1 MDVFKKNIGEVFDGR
16 YKINRTIGVG
26 GMAIV
31 YEATDLMTSKRVALK
46 MLKDSISDN
55 PQALRRFINE
65 SKAVAMLNHP
75 NIVKILDVSVKTDH
89 KFIVMEYIDG
99 ITLREYMN
107 RKKVLDWRE
116 ATAFIS
122 QILLALDHAHMK
134 GVVHRDIK
142 PQNIMVMEGGVI
154 KVADFGI
161 AKIPNAETVTM
172 VDHAVGTIYYISP
185 EQAKGKKI
193 DNQSDIYSLGVM
205 FYEMVT
211 GRLPFI
217 AENSYGIMLKHISDA
232 PTAPRVLRPNLPL
245 GIEQI
250 ILCAME
256 KDVANRYQSASQMLR
271 HIYRIQRDPTT
282 IFPKQ
287 MPAPRTPTAEVA
299 IKRTTVYPDEN
310 DAETSSTRRPTD
322 KNAAQ
327 TRSTGRTQQGRA
339 EAQRPAKAARPARGK
354 APAGNAA
361 SRANGNSAN
370 RTDSQGRGNA
380 RRTPPRR
387 NGHFPEYVPFSVVI
401 AICVI
406 FLILAVIGFVALFF
420 ALYNARI
427 STFIHPAAVQTTDAI
442 RWILRSVRL

>member
-31 YEATDLMTSKRVALK
+31 YEATDLATNRRVAIK

-75 NIVKILDVSVKTDH
+75 NIVKILDVSVKTEH
-89 KFIVMEYIDG
+89 KFIVMDFING

-107 RKKVLDWRE
+107 HKGALNWRE
-116 ATAFIS
+116 ALAFIT

-134 GVVHRDIK
+134 GVIHRDIK

-161 AKIPNAETVTM
+161 AKIPDAETVTM
-172 VDHAVGTIYYISP
+172 IDHAVGTIYYISP

-193 DNQSDIYSLGVM
+193 DARSDLYWLGVM

-211 GRLPFI
+211 GNLPFI
-217 AENSYGIMLKHISDA
+217 AENSYAIMHKHINDA
-232 PTAPRVLRPNLPL
+232 PASPTSIIPNLPL

-250 ILCAME
+250 ILMAME
-256 KDVANRYQSASQMLR
+256 KSPENRYQSASQMIR

-282 IFPKQ
+282 IFQSQK
-287 MPAPRTPTAEVA
+287 PAPRTPTSEVA
-299 IKRTTVYPDEN
+299 ISRTTEDPDKY
-310 DAETSSTRRPTD
+310 AEEKTAPSVSAGRPRQAPPQPGPHRMPP
-322 KNAAQ
+322 KQ
-327 TRSTGRTQQGRA
+327 PPK
-339 EAQRPAKAARPARGK
+339 RPK
-354 APAGNAA
+354 
-361 SRANGNSAN
+361 
-370 RTDSQGRGNA
+370 
-380 RRTPPRR
+380 
-387 NGHFPEYVPFSVVI
+387 GHAPEYVPFSVVVVICI
-401 AICVI
+401 A
-406 FLILAVIGFVALFF
+406 FLLLAIIGFFVLFEM
-420 ALYNARI
+420 LYEAKAAEAPLFIQNI
-427 STFIHPAAVQTTDAI
+427 KETLSGSFSTPMWKTF
-442 RWILRSVRL
+442 LGKGKFL

>member
-31 YEATDLMTSKRVALK
+31 YEATDLATNRRVAIK

-75 NIVKILDVSVKTDH
+75 NIVKILDVSVKTEH
-89 KFIVMEYIDG
+89 KFIVMDFING

-107 RKKVLDWRE
+107 HKGALNWRE
-116 ATAFIS
+116 ALAFIT

-134 GVVHRDIK
+134 GVIHRDIK

-161 AKIPNAETVTM
+161 AKIPDAETVTM
-172 VDHAVGTIYYISP
+172 IDHAVGTIYYISP

-193 DNQSDIYSLGVM
+193 DARSDLYSLGVM

-211 GRLPFI
+211 GKLPFM
-217 AENSYGIMLKHISDA
+217 AENSYAIMHKHINDA
-232 PTAPRVLRPNLPL
+232 PASPTSIIPNLPL

-250 ILCAME
+250 ILMAME
-256 KDVANRYQSASQMLR
+256 KSPENRYQSASQMIR

-282 IFPKQ
+282 IFQ
-287 MPAPRTPTAEVA
+287 SQRPAPRTPTSEVA
-299 IKRTTVYPDEN
+299 ISRTTEDPDKY
-310 DAETSSTRRPTD
+310 AEEKTAPSVSAGRPRQAPPQPGPHRMPPKQPPKRR
-322 KNAAQ
+322 K
-327 TRSTGRTQQGRA
+327 
-339 EAQRPAKAARPARGK
+339 
-354 APAGNAA
+354 
-361 SRANGNSAN
+361 
-370 RTDSQGRGNA
+370 
-380 RRTPPRR
+380 
-387 NGHFPEYVPFSVVI
+387 GHAPEYVPFSVVVVICI
-401 AICVI
+401 A
-406 FLILAVIGFVALFF
+406 FLLLAIIGFFVLFEM
-420 ALYNARI
+420 LYEAKAAEAPLFIQNI
-427 STFIHPAAVQTTDAI
+427 KETLSGSFSTSMWKTF
-442 RWILRSVRL
+442 LGKGKFL